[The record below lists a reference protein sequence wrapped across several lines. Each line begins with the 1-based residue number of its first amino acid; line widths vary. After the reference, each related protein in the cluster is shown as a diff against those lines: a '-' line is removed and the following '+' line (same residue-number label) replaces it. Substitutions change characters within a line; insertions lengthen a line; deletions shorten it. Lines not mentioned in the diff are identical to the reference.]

1 MEDVVK
7 PLMTNDFS
15 NVANTL
21 VIATKPASNKTFFD
35 LHPDGAPT
43 DALLSRCC
51 LNACAIG
58 ERFFAL
64 G

>member
-21 VIATKPASNKTFFD
+21 VIATKPASNKTFSTFI
-35 LHPDGAPT
+35 LMARLQTH
-43 DALLSRCC
+43 S
-51 LNACAIG
+51 
-58 ERFFAL
+58 
-64 G
+64 